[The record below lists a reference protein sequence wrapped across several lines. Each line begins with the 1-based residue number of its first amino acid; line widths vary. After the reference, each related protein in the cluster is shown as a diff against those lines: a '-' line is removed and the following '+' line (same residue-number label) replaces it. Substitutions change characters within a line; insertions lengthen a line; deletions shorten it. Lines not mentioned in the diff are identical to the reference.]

1 MIVLSEGGVRSIPLY
16 HRELGAGKGKCYPS
30 LGNVHVKVVL
40 RNGSGRGSNYTLDA
54 SPCRIL

>member
-1 MIVLSEGGVRSIPLY
+1 VYE
-16 HRELGAGKGKCYPS
+16 GAGIGEYYPS

-54 SPCRIL
+54 CPYRIL